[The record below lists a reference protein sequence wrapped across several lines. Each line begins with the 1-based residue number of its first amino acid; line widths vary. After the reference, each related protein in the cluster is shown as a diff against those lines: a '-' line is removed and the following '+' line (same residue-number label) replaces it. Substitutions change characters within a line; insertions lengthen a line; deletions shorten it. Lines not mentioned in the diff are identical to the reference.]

1 MTTTQIPVYDPS
13 AETVA
18 LWSQLTDAIEGV
30 LRSGRFIAGPNV
42 AALEQELARYLGTTH
57 AVSVNSGTDA
67 LVIGLRALGIGAG
80 DEVVTSPFSFFA
92 TAEAVSAVGA
102 TPVFADIDPVTF
114 TLDPDDVEAK
124 LTERTR
130 ALIPVHLFGQA
141 ADMDRLTG
149 LARRHGLRIL
159 EDVAQAAGAALH
171 GRRLGTLG
179 DAGAFSFF
187 PTKNLGAFGDG
198 GLLVTDDDDLAAVA
212 RMLRTHGSAEK
223 YRNELVGYNSRLDEV
238 QAAVLRVKLPGLDE
252 ANRRRR
258 AVAAR
263 YSARLRGI
271 PGLGLPGERPDSWHV
286 YHQYTVRIGG
296 GRRDEVRRHLAED
309 GIATMVYYPVP
320 IHRLPVY
327 ADHAVATLPEA
338 ERAAGEVLSLPM
350 WPDLPR
356 HLQGLVIS
364 CVAARLGSTG
374 R

>member
-1 MTTTQIPVYDPS
+1 MTTTHIPVYDPS
-13 AETVA
+13 TETVA
-18 LWSQLTDAIEGV
+18 LWSELTEAIEGV
-30 LRSGRFIAGPNV
+30 LRSGRFISGPNV
-42 AALEQELARYLGTTH
+42 AALEEELASYLGTAH
-57 AVSVNSGTDA
+57 AVTVNSGTDA
-67 LVIGLRALGIGAG
+67 LVIGLRSMGIGPG

-102 TPVFADIDPVTF
+102 TPVFADIDPVTL

-124 LTERTR
+124 LTARTR
-130 ALIPVHLFGQA
+130 AVIPVHLFGQA
-141 ADMDRLTG
+141 ADLDRLG
-149 LARRHGLRIL
+149 ALAHRHGLRVL
-159 EDVAQAAGAALH
+159 EDVAQAAGALLH
-171 GRRLGTLG
+171 GRRLGTFG

-212 RMLRTHGSAEK
+212 RMLRTHGGVAK
-223 YRNELVGYNSRLDEV
+223 YRNELVGYNSRLDEL
-238 QAAVLRVKLPGLDE
+238 QAAVLRVKLPGLDRS
-252 ANRRRR
+252 NQRRRE
-258 AVAAR
+258 VAAR
-263 YSARLRGI
+263 YAARLRGI
-271 PGLGLPGERPDSWHV
+271 PGLGLPVERPGACHV

-296 GRRDEVRRHLAED
+296 GRRDELRRHLAED

-327 ADHAVATLPEA
+327 AHRAVAGLPHA
-338 ERAAGEVLSLPM
+338 EQAADEVLSLPM

-364 CVAARLGSTG
+364 CLAARLGSTE